1 MESDF
6 GLNQTVNGKPM
17 QESLAD
23 LLERNER
30 NEIEIERAKISIGI
44 YKQMNNLA
52 RLKLDA
58 AKLELKEKMFE
69 KEIVDGGD
77 NNQSSMI
84 EQID

>member
-1 MESDF
+1 
-6 GLNQTVNGKPM
+6 M

-69 KEIVDGGD
+69 KEIVDC
-77 NNQSSMI
+77 
-84 EQID
+84 

>member
-69 KEIVDGGD
+69 KEIVDD
-77 NNQSSMI
+77 
-84 EQID
+84 

>member
-69 KEIVDGGD
+69 KDRAD
-77 NNQSSMI
+77 R
-84 EQID
+84 

>member
-69 KEIVDGGD
+69 KEIVDG
-77 NNQSSMI
+77 
-84 EQID
+84 

>member
-69 KEIVDGGD
+69 KEIVDY
-77 NNQSSMI
+77 
-84 EQID
+84 

>member
-69 KEIVDGGD
+69 KEIVGG
-77 NNQSSMI
+77 
-84 EQID
+84 

>member
-69 KEIVDGGD
+69 DD
-77 NNQSSMI
+77 RA
-84 EQID
+84 DRLDRADR

>member
-69 KEIVDGGD
+69 KEIVDC
-77 NNQSSMI
+77 
-84 EQID
+84 